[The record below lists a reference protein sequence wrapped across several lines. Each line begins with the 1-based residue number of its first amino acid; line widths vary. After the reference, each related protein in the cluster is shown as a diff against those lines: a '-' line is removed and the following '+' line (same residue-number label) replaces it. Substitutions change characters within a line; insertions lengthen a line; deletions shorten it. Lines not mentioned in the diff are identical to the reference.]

1 MRKRRLSLVCLAI
14 AVAALAFPSALAAR
28 AWWGRPGGPVLPA
41 GHQYLGLNDQMLYGT
56 DGIPPE
62 QKADLV
68 RTFGGDALRT
78 SLDWGTVE
86 PQRGQWD
93 EPALIH
99 VTNLYE
105 WSLARGIRPIFDL
118 INAPSWAGVQ
128 CPGDCVSPPRE
139 SMNWAWASY
148 VAEMARRYPQAM
160 FEIWNEPNLKSYW
173 GVPGGPDPQRF
184 AELNAIAYR
193 AIKAVDPAIPV
204 LMGGLARNTDS
215 IPGRKIALGRFL
227 RRVYRARP
235 SIEGHMDA
243 LAFHIYPR
251 GTDLGP
257 GSNFAKAFSTVRKVR
272 ARFNDARTP
281 LFVTELGLST
291 GPPDS
296 VTQAQQSATLLR
308 AYKKMGRMP
317 DVRGLIFHRL
327 VEPKQTSTS
336 EWEWGMG
343 FLRYGLEPP
352 RPRPVYCRFV
362 ALSGQHYAP
371 CLTVL

>member
-139 SMNWAWASY
+139 S
-148 VAEMARRYPQAM
+148 
-160 FEIWNEPNLKSYW
+160 
-173 GVPGGPDPQRF
+173 
-184 AELNAIAYR
+184 
-193 AIKAVDPAIPV
+193 AIPV

-227 RRVYRARP
+227 RRVYRASP

-243 LAFHIYPR
+243 IAFHIYPR
-251 GTDLGP
+251 GTDLGA